1 MYVCMLVSSC
11 VSNALLCFER
21 EVVLCFGKPND
32 SDSANRL
39 NRNSPSPLSLFSSGV
54 VRSGRFG
61 GGAAARFDSLSLSL
75 SPFSSS
81 SSGFSESRTGR
92 VVGEGERGDKPTAP
106 PPSSMDGMSGLGP
119 LSSDG
124 QLRHSQAVSGSRP
137 GPTSSTN

>member
-1 MYVCMLVSSC
+1 M
-11 VSNALLCFER
+11 CFER

-61 GGAAARFDSLSLSL
+61 GGVGAAARFDSLS
-75 SPFSSS
+75 PFSS

-92 VVGEGERGDKPTAP
+92 VLGGGRGGHKPTAP